1 MNVLNLGAKAFLLQV
16 DTIEKKKSTESNS
29 AELDS
34 IDENNSSD
42 SPDCEDEENIVDAVV
57 VEEDE
62 KFDAVEDDQE
72 DMIYTLEQLNSLNV
86 ERQLQTV
93 GKARKLA
100 VWINGAASRQNLI
113 RQFCR
118 GNNTN
123 YKKLCWTIP

>member
-1 MNVLNLGAKAFLLQV
+1 
-16 DTIEKKKSTESNS
+16 
-29 AELDS
+29 
-34 IDENNSSD
+34 
-42 SPDCEDEENIVDAVV
+42 
-57 VEEDE
+57 
-62 KFDAVEDDQE
+62 
-72 DMIYTLEQLNSLNV
+72 MIYTLEELNSLNV

-123 YKKLCWTIP
+123 TKNCAGQYHKMEQHVLNDHFPFIS